1 MLWHAVAQ
9 QEGRALAFIVAEI
22 RPVLRIADQS
32 CQFRREAACDSWRI
46 CQPLIF
52 IWLEPSETV
61 TDDNPPPHIGRDVRA
76 GTMRGGPEEADGGA
90 RRKNRRYRLARKST
104 RSTPVPKA
112 HTVSRYL
119 LEKQKTK

>member
-52 IWLEPSETV
+52 IWLEPSEIV
-61 TDDNPPPHIGRDVRA
+61 TDDNHPPHIGRDVRA
-76 GTMRGGPEEADGGA
+76 GTMRGGTEEADGGA
-90 RRKNRRYRLARKST
+90 RRKNRSEEHTSEIKYLMRISLAVFCWNK
-104 RSTPVPKA
+104 KKD
-112 HTVSRYL
+112 
-119 LEKQKTK
+119 EK

>member
-76 GTMRGGPEEADGGA
+76 GPMRGGTDEADGGA
-90 RRKNRRYRLARKST
+90 RRTHRPPRFAGPPAGTANRRT
-104 RSTPVPKA
+104 
-112 HTVSRYL
+112 
-119 LEKQKTK
+119 